1 MNNTIYKIRENKDL
15 YIFLKYNSNLYKNIV
30 RKEINIKELDKIR
43 KENTNNTIIDKMNK
57 IKEKIELANTFWEI
71 IR

>member
-71 IR
+71 IK